1 MKTSLLAAL
10 VFGTSLVSIAQQ
22 VQPPHSPFSN
32 QHQSAK
38 KQRSVPEWK
47 PSAEKYST
55 WDSEVSAWAL
65 ITSYGFT
72 YSNSMLWQSLAHDE
86 SSMGIADTRTSYT
99 YNAEG
104 KVETTLLESFD
115 GANWQNVSET
125 TTLYSSEG
133 VESGYETRV
142 WTGLAWELQDGQR
155 RVDSF
160 VGSDVSTVLYETYDY
175 TNTSWVPYM
184 EYDFTYSA
192 PSLIDEVTILYA
204 ATTPGVLEEQNLFR
218 CVYLTGSIYPDTIYL
233 SSWTGSDWSETQR
246 AVDLGWGS
254 ASSFILIDNEPINY
268 VLQDFTLGV
277 WLNNE
282 RQTTTFDG
290 STEIVLTEVATETGW
305 ADDYRTTSINDEFGN
320 QTLDQGEAFDGTVW
334 TIEYSNSYAN
344 SYDAENRLTEIVAQQ
359 WNDVNLVMQN
369 NYKREFLDF
378 VDVAGLEAANTTTL
392 SVFPNPTSG
401 SIQVRG
407 MGNSFSYQLLDLSGR
422 IVAHQAAV
430 SSTISCEG
438 IQSGM
443 YLLRVQSGDKS
454 ATSTIVIH

>member
-10 VFGTSLVSIAQQ
+10 VFGTSLVSIAQH

-32 QHQSAK
+32 HHQSLK

-47 PSAEKYST
+47 PGSEKYST
-55 WDSEVSAWAL
+55 WDTEVDAWTL
-65 ITSYGFT
+65 ITSYGYT

-86 SSMGIADTRTSYT
+86 SSSGQADTRTSFT

-133 VESGYETRV
+133 LESGYETRI

-160 VGSDVSTVLYETYDY
+160 VGTDIATVIYEAYDFA
-175 TNTSWVPYM
+175 NTSWVPYM

-204 ATTPGVLEEQNLFR
+204 ASTPGVLEEQNLFR
-218 CVYLTGSIYPDTIYL
+218 CVYLPSSTYPDSIYL

-246 AVDLGWGS
+246 AFDLGWGT

-268 VLQDFTLGV
+268 VLQNYSLGM
-277 WLNNE
+277 WLNEE
-282 RQTTTFDG
+282 RQSTTIDG
-290 STEIVLTEVATETGW
+290 TTEIALTEIATETGW
-305 ADDYRTTSINDEFGN
+305 ADDYRTTSIVDEFGN
-320 QTLDQGEAFDGTVW
+320 QTLDQGEVFDGEAW
-334 TIEYSNSYAN
+334 SIEYKESYAN
-344 SYDAENRLTEIVAQQ
+344 TYDAENRLTEIVAQQ
-359 WNDVNLVMQN
+359 WNDVTLLMQN

-378 VDVAGLEAANTTTL
+378 VDVAGLEAANAATL
-392 SVFPNPTSG
+392 SVFPNPASEA
-401 SIQVRG
+401 IQVRG
-407 MGNSFSYQLLDLSGR
+407 MGNSFTFQLLDLSGR
-422 IVAHQAAV
+422 LITKQSTV
-430 SSTISCEG
+430 SSSISCEG
-438 IQSGM
+438 IQPGM
-443 YLLRVQSGDKS
+443 YVLHVQSGDKS
-454 ATSTIVIH
+454 ATSTVVIH